1 MAFER
6 RCHAPHSK
14 APSHAKQRVWG
25 MNLELAENALQAE
38 VLKGVVAAV
47 RLLINQTAGCAANE
61 RWQAACV
68 TARQGRAPTC
78 TQLFV
83 QIYLLCGDGGKV
95 KRSVRR
101 SIKNIMARQLSGR
114 PTTSAKTAGERR
126 AASRRR
132 KVTSAL

>member
-1 MAFER
+1 M
-6 RCHAPHSK
+6 S
-14 APSHAKQRVWG
+14 
-25 MNLELAENALQAE
+25 LELAENALQAE
-38 VLKGVVAAV
+38 VVKGVVAARNPM
-47 RLLINQTAGCAANE
+47 RLLINQTTGCAANE

-68 TARQGRAPTC
+68 TARQGRASTC

-95 KRSVRR
+95 KRSVKA

-126 AASRRR
+126 AASSRR

>member
-1 MAFER
+1 MAGFER
-6 RCHAPHSK
+6 RCNAPHSK

-25 MNLELAENALQAE
+25 MDLVGENALQAE
-38 VLKGVVAAV
+38 VVKGVVAAV

-68 TARQGRAPTC
+68 TARQGTAPTC

-83 QIYLLCGDGGKV
+83 RIYVLCGDGGKV
-95 KRSVRR
+95 KRSVKT

-114 PTTSAKTAGERR
+114 PTTSAKTAGEQ
-126 AASRRR
+126 
-132 KVTSAL
+132 TSSE